1 MVKLTNKRFSRERQH
16 RQPSP
21 FVSVQPPREHTT
33 LKGGDDDAGDEK
45 TDEKDDCVVVIIFK
59 TLIVKVKQYQMIKSS
74 LIS

>member
-1 MVKLTNKRFSRERQH
+1 MVKLRNKRLSRERQQ

-45 TDEKDDCVVVIIFK
+45 DDKKDDS
-59 TLIVKVKQYQMIKSS
+59 Y
-74 LIS
+74 